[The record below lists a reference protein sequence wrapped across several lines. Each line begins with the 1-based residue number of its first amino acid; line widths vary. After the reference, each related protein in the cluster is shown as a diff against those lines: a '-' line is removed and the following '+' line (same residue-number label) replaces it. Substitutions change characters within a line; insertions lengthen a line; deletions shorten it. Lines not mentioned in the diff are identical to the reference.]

1 MLHDVCL
8 VLLIFVVLANLETTI
23 SIHHSHSSMRVLSQN
38 MSSSFTIADPIRIE
52 ASTESNLVEHYAR
65 YRADSPPAGGY
76 TGGMATIDVYS
87 HQYIKS
93 GQVTAAIIWVSNG
106 KLDQSDDLNDIQAG
120 WVVDPSSYGDSK
132 THFFVYWTADGYKST
147 GCFNLDCN
155 GFVPVDDAPITPGDT
170 LEPENGQSKISFKIF
185 KNKDDGDWWLHF
197 GYDINN
203 LKPVG
208 FWKKSIFTNLQD
220 HAGFITWG
228 GYTSCPNGNAS
239 PPMGNGQWPGKNSA
253 SVRNVQFVD
262 SSGQGYAVPAWALR
276 VFASNTKCYQASTFF
291 DSMFYYGGPG
301 GCTD

>member
-1 MLHDVCL
+1 MTHDVCL
-8 VLLIFVVLANLETTI
+8 VLLLFVVLANLETTI
-23 SIHHSHSSMRVLSQN
+23 SIHHSHPSMRVLSQN
-38 MSSSFTIADPIRIE
+38 MSSSFTSADPVRIE
-52 ASTESNLVEHYAR
+52 ASAESNLVQNYAR

-93 GQVTAAIIWVSNG
+93 EEVTAAIMWVSNG
-106 KLDQSDDLNDIQAG
+106 KTDQLSDLNDIQAG
-120 WVVDPSSYGDSK
+120 WA
-132 THFFVYWTADGYKST
+132 ADGYKST

-155 GFVPVDDAPITPGDT
+155 GFEPVNDAPITPGDI
-170 LEPENGQSKISFKIF
+170 LEPENGHSKISFKIF

-228 GYTSCPNGNAS
+228 GYTRSPNGNAS

-253 SVRNVQFVD
+253 SVQNVQFVD
-262 SSGQGYAVPAWALR
+262 STGQGYALPAWALH
-276 VFASNTKCYQASTFF
+276 VSISNKKCYQVSTFF